1 MIRFILALLF
11 AVIALILSV
20 PVWLIVRLIGHFRPE
35 TEELIALGFVRFAF
49 SVIVWL
55 SGAKVT
61 TIGYENVPTDRPV
74 LYIGNHRSYFD
85 ILISGRKLYRP
96 TAYIAKKDF
105 EHIPILCLWMKSLR
119 CLFLDRE
126 DLRQGLKTVLT
137 AIDYLKSNSR
147 SVYVYPEGT
156 RNKTD
161 APLLPFKE
169 GTMKISTKSG
179 APIIPVAI
187 SGSKDV
193 FEAQFPKL
201 RPAKVVIRYGAPIYP
216 DQLTGDDLKFIGKY
230 TANIIEKMLEE
241 NEAILRQ

>member
-11 AVIALILSV
+11 AIIALILSV
-20 PVWLIVRLIGHFRPE
+20 PFWLIVKLIGHFNPE
-35 TEELIALGFVRFAF
+35 REELIALGFVRFAF

-61 TIGYENVPTDRPV
+61 TIGYENIPTDRAV

-105 EHIPILCLWMKSLR
+105 EHIPILSLWMKSLR

-126 DLRQGLKTVLT
+126 YLKQGLKTILT
-137 AIDYLKSNSR
+137 AIDYVKNGR
-147 SVYVYPEGT
+147 SIYIYPEGT

-161 APLLPFKE
+161 QPLLPFKE
-169 GTMKISTKSG
+169 GTMKIATKSG
-179 APIIPVAI
+179 CPIIPVAI
-187 SGSKDV
+187 TGSRDV

-201 RPAKVVIRYGAPIYP
+201 RPAKVVIGYGEPIYP
-216 DQLTGDDLKFIGKY
+216 DRLEGDDLKFIGKY
-230 TANIIEKMLEE
+230 TANIIEGLLKE
-241 NEAILRQ
+241 NEAMLQ